1 MLNILYEDE
10 DIVVINKPGGIAVHP
25 AQHNSG
31 EETLV
36 AEILKRWPEIKDVGD
51 PSAGG
56 LRPGI
61 AHRLD
66 KETSG
71 VLVVAKNRS
80 AFEYL
85 KKQFQERRVAKTY
98 IALVIGK
105 MPGSKGEVRL
115 AIRRSRK
122 FGKFTA
128 YPLKPF
134 SNSRELGY
142 KKKITKLREAI
153 TKWRTLAEYQTAA
166 GEILTLLE
174 IIPETGRTHQIR
186 VHLAAIGHPVV
197 GDALYGGKA
206 AKKYRAE
213 LSRHFLHASSLELN
227 LPSASRAKFEADL
240 PDDLAAFLQ
249 NLTQVQNE

>member
-1 MLNILYEDE
+1 MLNILYEDK
-10 DIVVINKPGGIAVHP
+10 DIVVLNKPAGIAVHP
-25 AQHNSG
+25 AQHTPD
-31 EETLV
+31 EQALTT
-36 AEILKRWPEIKDVGD
+36 EILERWPEIKNVGD
-51 PSAGG
+51 SPTGE

-61 AHRLD
+61 VHRLD

-71 VLVVAKNRS
+71 VLVVAKNQT

-85 KKQFQERRVAKTY
+85 KKQFQERHVIKTY
-98 IALVIGK
+98 TALVIGK
-105 MPGSKGEVRL
+105 ISGREGEVRL
-115 AIRRSRK
+115 AIGRSRK

-128 YPLKPF
+128 CPIKPF

-142 KKKITKLREAI
+142 KKKVTKLREAI
-153 TKWRTLAEYQTAA
+153 TKWRTLAKYQTAA

-197 GDALYGGKA
+197 SDALYGGKA
-206 AKKYRAE
+206 AKKYRNS
-213 LSRHFLHASSLELN
+213 LGRHFLHASSLELN

-240 PDDLAAFLQ
+240 SDDLATFLQ
-249 NLTQVQNE
+249 NLTKLV